1 MPRQE
6 RHGRLL
12 VLIFLNPGNMKSPN
26 RDLLVLLKDES
37 MSEQAIEQEVEKL
50 NNMLFNVETSDS
62 FYRSHELIDMNRFK
76 IIREK
81 KQLQLIAREKSL
93 KPFLFL
99 CNLN

>member
-1 MPRQE
+1 
-6 RHGRLL
+6 
-12 VLIFLNPGNMKSPN
+12 MKSPN
-26 RDLLVLLKDES
+26 RDLLVLLKDET

-62 FYRSHELIDMNRFK
+62 FYTSHELLDLNKFK
-76 IIREK
+76 IIHDK
-81 KQLQLIAREKSL
+81 KQLQQIAKEKSL